1 MPADY
6 RLISDV
12 RDWLVD
18 QQQPVSA
25 GNVASAVRSSGTV
38 VGPGQLFDLVSE
50 LRAELRGAGPLEQL
64 LRRGEV
70 TDVLV
75 NGPSQVWIDGGEG
88 MAPVASPF
96 RCEEDVRRLAQRLAT
111 LAGRRIDTANPF
123 CDARL
128 PDGTRFH
135 AALAP
140 LAHPGTLISLRLPPR
155 RGFAL
160 ADLVERGAVSPAGAR
175 WLRALIAAR
184 VTFLV
189 SGGTGSGKTTVLGAL
204 LGLVADHERLLVLED
219 SAELRPAVGHL
230 CALQG
235 RPPNVEGAGE
245 VRLVDLV
252 RQSLRMRPDRIVVG
266 EVRGPEIVDMLAAF
280 NTGHDGGAGTIHA
293 RTASLVPTRVE
304 ALALAAGLD
313 RRAAHAQLAAGV
325 DAVLHVARDDTG
337 RRISQL
343 AELVRSDDGWCA
355 VRPVLEFGAQAV
367 VREPDSPLI
376 AVLREHLC

>member
-1 MPADY
+1 MPADH
-6 RLISDV
+6 RLIADV
-12 RDWLVD
+12 REWLVD
-18 QQQPVSA
+18 AQQPVSA
-25 GNVASAVRSSGTV
+25 SAVASAVRSSGTV
-38 VGPGQLFDLVSE
+38 VGPGQLFDLVNE

-64 LRRGEV
+64 LRRGEA

-75 NGPSQVWIDGGEG
+75 NGAAQVWVDEGEG
-88 MAPVASPF
+88 LRPVPSPF
-96 RCEEDVRRLAQRLAT
+96 GCEEDVRRLAQRLAT

-140 LAHPGTLISLRLPPR
+140 LAHPGTLISLRLPAR
-155 RGFAL
+155 KGFAL
-160 ADLVERGAVSPAGAR
+160 ADLVERGAVSPDGAE

-184 VTFLV
+184 ATFLV

-204 LGLVADHERLLVLED
+204 LGLVPGRERVLVLED
-219 SAELRPAVGHL
+219 SAELRPAVAHL

-245 VRLVDLV
+245 VRLADLV
-252 RQSLRMRPDRIVVG
+252 RQALRMRPDRIVVG

-280 NTGHDGGAGTIHA
+280 NTGHDGAAGTIHA
-293 RTASLVPTRVE
+293 RMASLVPARVE

-325 DAVLHVARDDTG
+325 DAVLHVVRDGTG
-337 RRISQL
+337 RRVRQL
-343 AELVRSDDGWCA
+343 AELVRSDDGWCT
-355 VRPVLEFGAQAV
+355 VRPVLELGPRAV
-367 VREPDSPLI
+367 VREPGSPLI
-376 AVLREHLC
+376 GLLREHLC